1 MALSG
6 IADRMMQEA
15 LPAAKMV
22 ELKSAGYVLAI
33 IAFMVS
39 LGVNINTYTNDEG
52 VIIDEG
58 YLPYSCEKET
68 VEDMYCYKLS
78 KVGTTGVNRNCY
90 YDRERGRKYKVC
102 STGWELIQVG
112 EPPTCP
118 EPVICPEVVE
128 KECPYVQPCKVC
140 KEPVECPKL
149 SGGGGGSSC
158 PACPSCNA
166 DGTTECTEIIGFAI
180 TEQGRYYCR
189 DCGPDGCDA
198 CISNEDID
206 LSLELHEFD

>member
-1 MALSG
+1 MVL
-6 IADRMMQEA
+6 IQQEDS
-15 LPAAKMV
+15 PAAKMV

-68 VEDMYCYKLS
+68 VEDMYYELKLLA
-78 KVGTTGVNRNCY
+78 R
-90 YDRERGRKYKVC
+90 D
-102 STGWELIQVG
+102 LI
-112 EPPTCP
+112 
-118 EPVICPEVVE
+118 
-128 KECPYVQPCKVC
+128 QPCKVC

>member
-102 STGWELIQVG
+102 STGWKLIQVAG
-112 EPPTCP
+112 
-118 EPVICPEVVE
+118 
-128 KECPYVQPCKVC
+128 KENKM
-140 KEPVECPKL
+140 
-149 SGGGGGSSC
+149 
-158 PACPSCNA
+158 
-166 DGTTECTEIIGFAI
+166 
-180 TEQGRYYCR
+180 
-189 DCGPDGCDA
+189 
-198 CISNEDID
+198 
-206 LSLELHEFD
+206 